1 MPTREMVLMS
11 IPTATWTTKRLRAT
25 SSIMAGTHIMG
36 MRRRGLGSKTQASR
50 WVESCF
56 MCCVMSDG
64 SLDEMVLI
72 FLNGLALIFLNGLV
86 LIFLNGLALTFL
98 NGLAFIFLNGLALI
112 FSNGLA
118 FIFLNGLVLILL
130 NSRTAIG
137 GGWGAMAAKG
147 RHRSKGGCFEPIGIL
162 LCARQCIH

>member
-72 FLNGLALIFLNGLV
+72 FLNGLALIFLNGLAFIFLNGLALIFLNGLV

-98 NGLAFIFLNGLALI
+98 
-112 FSNGLA
+112 NGLA

>member
-98 NGLAFIFLNGLALI
+98 NGLAFIFLNGL
-112 FSNGLA
+112 
-118 FIFLNGLVLILL
+118 VLILL

>member
-72 FLNGLALIFLNGLV
+72 FLNGLALIFLNGL
-86 LIFLNGLALTFL
+86 
-98 NGLAFIFLNGLALI
+98 
-112 FSNGLA
+112 A

>member
-72 FLNGLALIFLNGLV
+72 FLNGLALIF
-86 LIFLNGLALTFL
+86 
-98 NGLAFIFLNGLALI
+98 
-112 FSNGLA
+112 SNGLA

-137 GGWGAMAAKG
+137 GGCGAMAAKG

>member
-1 MPTREMVLMS
+1 
-11 IPTATWTTKRLRAT
+11 
-25 SSIMAGTHIMG
+25 MG

-72 FLNGLALIFLNGLV
+72 FLNGLALIFL
-86 LIFLNGLALTFL
+86 
-98 NGLAFIFLNGLALI
+98 
-112 FSNGLA
+112 NGLA

>member
-72 FLNGLALIFLNGLV
+72 FLNGLALIF
-86 LIFLNGLALTFL
+86 
-98 NGLAFIFLNGLALI
+98 
-112 FSNGLA
+112 SNGLA